1 MVRGR
6 NMRAVLIALLSCAAL
21 VACSG
26 DMPDEWQEPVQSG
39 QHDRDEGHDGAEYGT
54 DSIMQR
60 QEGIGV
66 GGEDFPFDNGP
77 TTGITLPTV

>member
-1 MVRGR
+1 MHSIKKHVITG
-6 NMRAVLIALLSCAAL
+6 LLL
-21 VACSG
+21 LTTLLTACSG

-77 TTGITLPTV
+77 TTGITL

>member
-1 MVRGR
+1 MLSTSNNEKIESMVRGR
-6 NMRAVLIALLSCAAL
+6 NMRAVLIALLSCATLA
-21 VACSG
+21 ACSG
-26 DMPDEWQEPVQSG
+26 
-39 QHDRDEGHDGAEYGT
+39 GT

>member
-1 MVRGR
+1 M
-6 NMRAVLIALLSCAAL
+6 LT
-21 VACSG
+21 ACSG
-26 DMPDEWQEPVQSG
+26 DIPYEGQEPVPSG
-39 QHDRDEGHDGAEYGT
+39 QHDRDDGHDGAEYGS